1 MISHTHKTEMTE
13 IKSQREV
20 KSIIY
25 LTQRT
30 RTIKKMLLDF
40 VNFNTFHYIMRFTCH
55 LLARK
60 YKTLTNGYSTS
71 QLRPI
76 FMRGFYRIERNF
88 WKIKCEMYNGKIG
101 NICKRS
107 LNQTFGYSGKKKNFL
122 CNA

>member
-1 MISHTHKTEMTE
+1 MKTEMTV
-13 IKSQREV
+13 KSQKEM
-20 KSIIY
+20 KSLTY

-30 RTIKKMLLDF
+30 RAIKKMLLDF
-40 VNFNTFHYIMRFTCH
+40 VNFNTFHYIMQFTCH

-76 FMRGFYRIERNF
+76 FMRRLCRIERNF
-88 WKIKCEMYNGKIG
+88 RKIKCGIHNGKIG

-107 LNQTFGYSGKKKNFL
+107 LNQTFGYSREYSKRKEIF
-122 CNA
+122 AIYI